1 MSQPSQD
8 INWPN
13 PPFLHT
19 KLPDCSSPIV
29 SVSEEA
35 PEYQG
40 IHGTG
45 FFARRDQHL
54 MFITA
59 RHCLGTAIQE
69 VEKCVGLLR
78 IPYSMDGVK
87 RSEADFVPFDSV
99 FHLPHSNEEIPGE
112 FIDVAVLPI
121 DLPSGS
127 HEEQTLWRRA
137 VLLPPTGN
145 WLNWLNEYQ
154 RAVIKLDERRD
165 GIRLVACGYPREGS
179 QTQIDSEGNVVNQQ
193 VIIAGRLRPGI
204 VPDSMTMSDIN
215 WDGDMNGFSGSPV
228 FWVFADHDGPRYAL
242 VGVLTRAGNQ
252 RGQFIRVGEFIQPYL
267 ACVTTI

>member
-1 MSQPSQD
+1 MNQPSQD
-8 INWPN
+8 IHLPN
-13 PPFLHT
+13 RSFLHA
-19 KLPDCSSPIV
+19 KLPDCTSPVV
-29 SVSEEA
+29 SVSELA

-54 MFITA
+54 VFITA
-59 RHCLGTAIQE
+59 RHCLGKTVQE

-78 IPYSMDGVK
+78 IPYSMDGEK

-99 FHLPHSNEEIPGE
+99 FHLPHRHEEIPGE

-121 DLPSGS
+121 DLLPGS
-127 HEEQTLWRRA
+127 HEEQMLWKRA

-145 WLNWLNEYQ
+145 WLNEYQ
-154 RAVIKLDERRD
+154 RAMIQLDGLTH
-165 GIRLVACGYPREGS
+165 GIRLVACGYPREGT
-179 QTQIDSEGNVVNQQ
+179 QTEIDSEGNVVNQQ
-193 VIIAGRLRPGI
+193 VIIAGSLQPGI
-204 VPDSMTMSDIN
+204 IPDSMTMSDIT
-215 WDGDMNGFSGSPV
+215 WDGDMDGFSGSPV
-228 FWVFADHDGPRYAL
+228 FLVFADEDGPRYAL

-267 ACVTTI
+267 AYVTAI